1 LSGYCQTAL
10 FCRAAINKQIPML
23 TQLNLSVSQ
32 QSKLTV
38 SKSPNIYTVILLSLF
53 ITLAAFKA
61 NAESFKFKIK
71 NTTKNVVTVFYKINK
86 KSGDFKVKSLVK
98 LAPGEEKEKEVS
110 VSKNDTVSFYGQNGE
125 DETSAIVR
133 KDFVTLSK
141 QKNEVF
147 YIPIVI
153 PEKENTSF
161 ESLENLSL
169 QLEHNKVLNFL
180 LKMDSTSMTSMSMLE
195 NNFQNVYPLGT
206 FVFVD
211 TKTNRL
217 LVPPLEPSYWNN
229 SENYFTIQ
237 DSLYALVNNNHALQ
251 AGVQVSFIAK
261 LFDSLRVNNA
271 EELEFKGKLSLLRWK
286 PSANANIYQILNDKA
301 IQDFLQTCY
310 DQINDPDS
318 EYQHYRL
325 YFLSS
330 YERIDDL
337 EIFGKQFYTFG
348 NEADISLMS
357 SGNPNFQLLSTNLG
371 MLYTK
376 SKTLSNYYSVQNAV
390 LRTRAYDFT
399 SLLFNG
405 FKNNI
410 KTKLI
415 EDAYHTQHQLVA
427 AILSEYSGLVD
438 YNPDANKLTLV
449 KLNEKDTTASL
460 TPVLTTV
467 SNLQPYSV
475 ELPDTSKQASAVAK
489 NSQLDGYNNRVKLFN
504 SHLNKIN
511 SLIKQLNQTNSDIVK
526 MSASDDKQ
534 YKMYSKSSAG
544 LLQEIE
550 VNNDIVRK
558 E

>member
-1 LSGYCQTAL
+1 MSSLSEPHPGQKLKPLNSTPTSL
-10 FCRAAINKQIPML
+10 IDKKFKSNLKKAI
-23 TQLNLSVSQ
+23 V
-32 QSKLTV
+32 
-38 SKSPNIYTVILLSLF
+38 LL
-53 ITLAAFKA
+53 IAFLPLLV
-61 NAESFKFKIK
+61 NAEGFKFKVK

-86 KSGDFKVKSLVK
+86 KSGNFKVRSFIK
-98 LAPGEEKEKEVS
+98 LAPGEEKVKEAS
-110 VSKNDTVSFYGQNGE
+110 LSKGDTISFYGQNAE

-133 KDFVTLSK
+133 KDFATLSK
-141 QKNEVF
+141 QKDEVY

-153 PEKENTSF
+153 PQKENTSF
-161 ESLENLSL
+161 ESLENLTL

-180 LKMDSTSMTSMSMLE
+180 LKMDSTSMTSLSMLE

-206 FVFVD
+206 FIFVD

-217 LVPPLEPSYWNN
+217 LVPPLEPSFWNN

-237 DSLYALVNNNHALQ
+237 DSLYALVNNNHSMQ

-271 EELEFKGKLSLLRWK
+271 EEMEFKGKLSLLRWK

-310 DQINDPDS
+310 NQIDNPDS
-318 EYQHYRL
+318 EYQRYRL

-348 NEADISLMS
+348 NEADVSLMS
-357 SGNPNFQLLSTNLG
+357 SGNPGFSLLSTNLG

-390 LRTRAYDFT
+390 LRTKAYDFT

-405 FKNNI
+405 FKYNI
-410 KTKLI
+410 KQKLI
-415 EDAYHTQHQLVA
+415 EDAYHTQRQLVA
-427 AILSEYSGLVD
+427 AILGEYSGLVD
-438 YNPDANKLTLV
+438 YNPDPAKLSLV
-449 KLNEKDTTASL
+449 KLTPKDTTSVL

-467 SNLQPYSV
+467 SNLQPYIT
-475 ELPDTSKQASAVAK
+475 EAPDTAKQDIAAGK
-489 NSQLDGYNNRVKLFN
+489 NNAIEAYNNKVRIFN
-504 SHLNKIN
+504 SYLSKTDG
-511 SLIKQLNQTNSDIVK
+511 LIKQLNQTNSDIVK
-526 MSASDDKQ
+526 MSQSDDNR
-534 YKMYSKSSAG
+534 YKGYAKNAPG
-544 LLQEIE
+544 LLNEIT
-550 VNNDIVRK
+550 VSNSIVRK

>member
-1 LSGYCQTAL
+1 
-10 FCRAAINKQIPML
+10 ML
-23 TQLNLSVSQ
+23 TQLNLSTPQ
-32 QSKLTV
+32 QSKHFSRLSSSSKPNSRIAILLLLFMTLTALTV
-38 SKSPNIYTVILLSLF
+38 
-53 ITLAAFKA
+53 

-133 KDFVTLSK
+133 KDFATLSQ

-180 LKMDSTSMTSMSMLE
+180 LKMDSSSMTGMTMLE

-206 FVFVD
+206 FIFVD

-318 EYQHYRL
+318 EYQRYRL

-438 YNPDANKLTLV
+438 YNPDATKLTLV

-467 SNLQPYSV
+467 SNLQPYSI
-475 ELPDTSKQASAVAK
+475 ELPDTSKQPSAIAK

-534 YKMYSKSSAG
+534 YKMYTKNSAG

-550 VNNDIVRK
+550 VNNSIVRK